1 MFVQGENRIE
11 VRGRMSLRES
21 WEVTSAVIAYSVQ
34 INKGNV
40 IIETISIVNTSH
52 VCVYAFARTKTIVFG
67 ALNT

>member
-1 MFVQGENRIE
+1 
-11 VRGRMSLRES
+11 MSLRES
-21 WEVTSAVIAYSVQ
+21 WEVTSTVIAYSVQ

-52 VCVYAFARTKTIVFG
+52 VFVYAFVQTKTIVFG